1 MAREIV
7 VEMDGRPS
15 TFAFKKVDRRKLYGV
30 RQRVPLD
37 TEGAAC
43 GKGELLAD
51 GSLLLRAGM
60 TAQAYFDDEGTWYA
74 RRDLA
79 SVWPDGTVAEKHP
92 STLGE
97 KQPLSKVG
105 AEALLDARIHSVY
118 ALEPTDLD
126 EPLRAALEAGELFQ
140 FPFSYR
146 GGARRDVSF
155 LVHNEHG
162 FFGLVGQPTNP
173 AWCDL
178 EAVAVDDFGDDG
190 GFDDDLDFEM
200 F

>member
-1 MAREIV
+1 MAQEIV
-7 VEMDGRPS
+7 VELDGRTS
-15 TFAFKKVDRRKLYGV
+15 AFAFKKVDRRKLYGV

-37 TEGAAC
+37 PEGAPC

-60 TAQAYFDDEGTWYA
+60 TAQAYFDDDGVWYA
-74 RRDLA
+74 LRELA

-97 KQPLSKVG
+97 VQPLEKVG
-105 AEALLDARIHSVY
+105 PEAVLDARLHSVY
-118 ALEPTDLD
+118 ALEPSDLD
-126 EPLRAALEAGELFQ
+126 EPLRVALEAGELFQ

-162 FFGLVGQPTNP
+162 LFALVGQPTSP
-173 AWCDL
+173 SWFDL
-178 EAVAVDDFGDDG
+178 DAVLVDDFGEDDA
-190 GFDDDLDFEM
+190 FDDDLDFEM